1 MKRRAAHAAVCD
13 MRDWISV
20 TIHRQPMINQSV
32 FDTAHPRPF
41 SDEEIDREDFDFQ
54 PQQASDTTASAN
66 PSLVYVGKA
75 ATALFVK
82 KAHDLGPVPTGI
94 AEKEKHFNA
103 LRVLEAEYL
112 ERVGDFVRDGVL
124 RPSILNDCVSPV
136 RIAIPP

>member
-1 MKRRAAHAAVCD
+1 
-13 MRDWISV
+13 
-20 TIHRQPMINQSV
+20 MINQSV

-41 SDEEIDREDFDFQ
+41 SEEELDREDFDYQ
-54 PQQASDTTASAN
+54 PPHASDPSASAN

-82 KAHDLGPVPTGI
+82 KAHDLGPVPTDI

-103 LRVLEAEYL
+103 LRLLEAEYL

-124 RPSILNDCVSPV
+124 RPTILNDCR
-136 RIAIPP
+136 RIIIINRPSRPG